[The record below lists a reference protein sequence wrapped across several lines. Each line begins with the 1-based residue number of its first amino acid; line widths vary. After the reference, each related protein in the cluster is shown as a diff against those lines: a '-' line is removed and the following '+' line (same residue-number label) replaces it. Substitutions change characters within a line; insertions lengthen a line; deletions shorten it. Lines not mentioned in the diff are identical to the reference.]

1 MNFEIFFYSILS
13 FLTVPILGQIKNA
26 NIDLY
31 QGQIWKESEDLSL
44 YYRTAQ
50 PEKMEMGQKYPLLLF
65 FHDLGDEVQTTSVN
79 SLMQVGFKHSKR
91 RA

>member
-31 QGQIWKESEDLSL
+31 QAQIWKESEDLSL

-50 PEKMEMGQKYPLLLF
+50 PEKMEMGQSIHSYFSFTDP
-65 FHDLGDEVQTTSVN
+65 GDEVQTTSVN

-91 RA
+91 WA